1 MTRKNQL
8 RIFLF
13 IMILVIPFG
22 GSMIMIYC
30 AIRYYIFGSKF
41 DSELKLLNKI
51 FEEIDKYIKTK

>member
-22 GSMIMIYC
+22 ASIIMIYC
-30 AIRYYIFGSKF
+30 AIRYFLLGKKF
-41 DSELKLLNKI
+41 KKELQ
-51 FEEIDKYIKTK
+51 

>member
-22 GSMIMIYC
+22 GGIIMFYC
-30 AIRYYIFGSKF
+30 AVRYFLLGEKF
-41 DSELKLLNKI
+41 TKEMELLNAI
-51 FEEIDKYIKTK
+51 FKQIDKYIENK

>member
-22 GSMIMIYC
+22 VSIIMIYC
-30 AIRYYIFGSKF
+30 AIRYFLLGKKFKKELYLINSIFK
-41 DSELKLLNKI
+41 
-51 FEEIDKYIKTK
+51 EIDKYIEGK